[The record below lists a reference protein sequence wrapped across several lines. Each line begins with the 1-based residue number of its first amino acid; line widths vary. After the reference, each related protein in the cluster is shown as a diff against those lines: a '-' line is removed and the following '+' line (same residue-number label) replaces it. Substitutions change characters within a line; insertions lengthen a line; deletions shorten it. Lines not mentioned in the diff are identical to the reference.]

1 MNTDTLTLTDVEK
14 LAMLNKIVRMTIST
28 INGHIEDESR
38 PVCNWKVELA
48 IGAKEDI
55 KFLRNE
61 VFARG
66 TEENEIADGML
77 RAVRKIRDMAGA
89 NNWEALD
96 PIEIF
101 RV

>member
-1 MNTDTLTLTDVEK
+1 MNTDTLTLTDGEK
-14 LAMLNKIVRMTIST
+14 LVMLNKIVRMAIAT

-38 PVCNWKVELA
+38 PVCNWKVKLA

-66 TEENEIADGML
+66 TEKNEIADGML